1 MSDDDYQPLSPVGIE
16 QKLRN
21 LVNQL
26 AAAYKDLAEARDAEV
41 HAKHAYESEHRA
53 ALLSPDRPRVERG
66 GMTTA
71 ERDAW
76 VAEQCVDKREAYDI
90 AEVVRKAAEDHLRV
104 VRDQA
109 SVVQTLARSVQQA
122 YSMAGTG
129 NGNG

>member
-1 MSDDDYQPLSPVGIE
+1 MPDYEPLSPVDIE
-16 QKLRN
+16 RKLRE
-21 LVNQL
+21 LVNNL

-41 HAKHAYESEHRA
+41 HAKHAYEAEHRA
-53 ALLSPDRPRVERG
+53 ALLDPNRPKVERG

-76 VAEQCVDKREAYDI
+76 VADRAAARKQDYDI
-90 AEVVRKAAEDHLRV
+90 AEVIRKAAEDHLRV

-129 NGNG
+129 ER

>member
-1 MSDDDYQPLSPVGIE
+1 MSEPYEPLSPVDIE
-16 QKLRN
+16 QKLRD
-21 LVNQL
+21 LVNRL
-26 AAAYKDLAEARDAEV
+26 ATAYKDLAEARDAEV
-41 HAKHAYESEHRA
+41 HAKHSYEAQHRA
-53 ALLSPDRPRVERG
+53 ALLNPDRPRVERG

-76 VAEQCVDKREAYDI
+76 VADQCAEQREAYDI

-104 VRDQA
+104 IRDQA

-129 NGNG
+129 ER

>member
-1 MSDDDYQPLSPVGIE
+1 MSEVYQPLSPVDIE
-16 QKLRN
+16 QKLRA
-21 LVNQL
+21 LVNSL
-26 AAAYKDLAEARDAEV
+26 AAAYKELTEARDAEV

-53 ALLSPDRPRVERG
+53 ALLDPARPRVERG

-76 VAEQCVDKREAYDI
+76 VADRAAAKKEAYEI

-129 NGNG
+129 ER

>member
-1 MSDDDYQPLSPVGIE
+1 MSDHYEPLSPVDIE
-16 QKLRN
+16 RKLRE
-21 LVNQL
+21 LVNNL
-26 AAAYKDLAEARDAEV
+26 ASAYKELAEARDAEV
-41 HAKHAYESEHRA
+41 HAKHAYEAEHRA
-53 ALLSPDRPRVERG
+53 ALLDPARPRVERG

-76 VAEQCVDKREAYDI
+76 VAERAAVKKQDYEI

-122 YSMAGTG
+122 YSMAGVSG
-129 NGNG
+129 NG

>member
-1 MSDDDYQPLSPVGIE
+1 MPDYEPLSPVDIE
-16 QKLRN
+16 RKLRE
-21 LVNQL
+21 LVNNL
-26 AAAYKDLAEARDAEV
+26 SAAYKDLAEARDAEV
-41 HAKHAYESEHRA
+41 HAKHAYEAEHRA
-53 ALLSPDRPRVERG
+53 ALLDPNRPKVERG

-76 VAEQCVDKREAYDI
+76 VADRAAARKQDYDI
-90 AEVVRKAAEDHLRV
+90 AEVIRKAAEDHLRV

-129 NGNG
+129 ER

>member
-1 MSDDDYQPLSPVGIE
+1 MSEHYEPLSPVDIE
-16 QKLRN
+16 QKLRG
-21 LVNQL
+21 LVNSL

-41 HAKHAYESEHRA
+41 HAKHAYEAKHRA
-53 ALLSPDRPRVERG
+53 ALLDPNRPRVERG

-76 VAEQCVDKREAYDI
+76 VADRCADQREAYDV

-104 VRDQA
+104 IRDQA

-129 NGNG
+129 ER